1 MAFWAWL
8 QPLEDKVLSEP
19 LALVMCA
26 LFTSG
31 IPGTLES
38 AELLGPEQ
46 LAGRGTVPVDRL
58 QWPQSTCHG
67 HGHASGSINIFS
79 QHISTS
85 GTCCSLPTCEEKLR
99 QQRLSGSAVTA
110 THGVF
115 SLGIT

>member
-38 AELLGPEQ
+38 GELLGPN
-46 LAGRGTVPVDRL
+46 
-58 QWPQSTCHG
+58 S
-67 HGHASGSINIFS
+67 
-79 QHISTS
+79 
-85 GTCCSLPTCEEKLR
+85 
-99 QQRLSGSAVTA
+99 
-110 THGVF
+110 
-115 SLGIT
+115 